1 MLSNMPL
8 NDVNGDKKR
17 KILYIIIGIICA
29 ISIILA
35 IIFPIMQ
42 QQEVL
47 PKQEEIPLK
56 PIKEFGSAFDNKLNE
71 QGYSIKAVQK
81 IVEDK
86 DIVYSKFNVSEK
98 VDGKFDVDVKIPTI
112 NMNNSEINEI
122 NKEIDDI
129 FRGKARDIIK
139 SEEDYEIIYTVE
151 YTAYINSNI
160 LSLVIKSNLKEGSNA
175 QRVIIKAYNYN
186 ITTNEVIDINDM
198 IAIKQLNK
206 SEVQKEINNTV
217 EKNAKET
224 QNLIDL
230 GYKVYERNLSDSMYK
245 IENVD
250 NFFYGPDGVLY
261 IIYAYGNNNYT
272 SELDIIPI
280 R

>member
-1 MLSNMPL
+1 MLSNMPI
-8 NDVNGDKKR
+8 NNISRDRKR
-17 KILYIIIGIICA
+17 KIVYIIIGVVCA
-29 ISIILA
+29 ISIILS
-35 IIFPIMQ
+35 IVFSTS
-42 QQEVL
+42 QEQVP
-47 PKQEEIPLK
+47 PKQEEIPME
-56 PIKEFGSAFDNKLNE
+56 PIKEFSSVFDNRLNE
-71 QGYSIKAVQK
+71 QVHKATEIQK
-81 IVEDK
+81 ITEDK
-86 DIVYSKFNVSEK
+86 DIVYSKFDVSEK
-98 VDGKFDVDVKIPTI
+98 VDGKFDINVKIPTI

-129 FRGKARDIIK
+129 FRGKARDIIR